1 VLVEKSLRQFMDELA
16 SNAPVPGG
24 GSVAALCGAVSSALA
39 SMVSALTVS
48 NDKYLQVK
56 GEMEG
61 LLAASRKYID
71 FFSEQIDRD
80 AEAFDSVMKAYKMP
94 KSTEEEKA
102 ARSRAIQDSLKKAAD
117 VPMKVAE
124 KALEAM
130 EFARLAV
137 EKGNK
142 NAVTDGAVAA
152 MMARTAVLS
161 ALYNVEINLASIK
174 DETYK
179 KGMYQRIRE
188 LREKAETKEK
198 QILEAVVI

>member
-1 VLVEKSLRQFMDELA
+1 
-16 SNAPVPGG
+16 
-24 GSVAALCGAVSSALA
+24 
-39 SMVSALTVS
+39 
-48 NDKYLQVK
+48 
-56 GEMEG
+56 
-61 LLAASRKYID
+61 
-71 FFSEQIDRD
+71 
-80 AEAFDSVMKAYKMP
+80 MKAYKMP

-174 DETYK
+174 DEAYK
-179 KGMYQRIRE
+179 KGMYHRIRE

>member
-1 VLVEKSLRQFMDELA
+1 
-16 SNAPVPGG
+16 
-24 GSVAALCGAVSSALA
+24 
-39 SMVSALTVS
+39 
-48 NDKYLQVK
+48 
-56 GEMEG
+56 MEG

-80 AEAFDSVMKAYKMP
+80 AEAFDRVMKAYKMP

-152 MMARTAVLS
+152 MMARTAVLA

-174 DETYK
+174 DEAYK
-179 KGMYQRIRE
+179 KGMYHRIRE